1 MTTVA
6 TASVHEPDRYHP
18 PALTGLVDLLSR
30 PVRARPHSRALV
42 VGAERIELSYAG
54 LATLA
59 DDLARRL
66 TAAGVRPGD
75 PVGLVAAN
83 TVEFVVSL
91 FGAAR
96 AGAVVAPLDPAL
108 PPGQLGTRLGVF
120 GARVVL
126 CGPEAPAGVPAAWP
140 VRVQVT
146 PGATCEVTL
155 DTTRAPLGLFGT
167 PPPGLVLD
175 DALILSTAGTMD
187 QARLVPLTHG
197 NVAAAVRV
205 LCATYELG
213 PRDATVAVM
222 PFFHTH
228 GLVAALL
235 ATLAGGGCVLLPAG
249 DASRPTRSGTTCAR
263 WGPPGSPRCPPSTR
277 FFSTVRPA
285 NIQRHSHRLCA
296 SPAVRALR
304 STPRPSGPWSAP
316 SGCHCCR
323 PTA

>member
-6 TASVHEPDRYHP
+6 TAPVHEPDRYHP

-108 PPGQLGTRLGVF
+108 PPGQLGTRLPSSPRHHRLRLG
-120 GARVVL
+120 RH
-126 CGPEAPAGVPAAWP
+126 GPG
-140 VRVQVT
+140 
-146 PGATCEVTL
+146 PGAER
-155 DTTRAPLGLFGT
+155 RA
-167 PPPGLVLD
+167 
-175 DALILSTAGTMD
+175 
-187 QARLVPLTHG
+187 Q
-197 NVAAAVRV
+197 
-205 LCATYELG
+205 
-213 PRDATVAVM
+213 
-222 PFFHTH
+222 
-228 GLVAALL
+228 
-235 ATLAGGGCVLLPAG
+235 
-249 DASRPTRSGTTCAR
+249 
-263 WGPPGSPRCPPSTR
+263 
-277 FFSTVRPA
+277 
-285 NIQRHSHRLCA
+285 Q
-296 SPAVRALR
+296 PAVPGGR
-304 STPRPSGPWSAP
+304 
-316 SGCHCCR
+316 
-323 PTA
+323 